1 MCMAND
7 WRSRLKRLIDETPG
21 LTMKA
26 VSLRA
31 NLGATAVHDILERGS
46 DPKVSTLVAISSAL
60 GIPVTALLGEEH
72 DHKPASIPIVGFVSA
87 GEGWTPIDNA
97 TGPED
102 KVDFDLGAHDTIGI
116 EVRGDSM
123 SPVYRNGDF
132 LICYR
137 QFGPNADNCIG
148 LDCVVRTADARHFVK
163 ILKRGSRPGRFNLKS
178 YNPLVDDI
186 ENVALS
192 WAAPVAWV
200 RRSGR

>member
-1 MCMAND
+1 MVDD
-7 WRSRLKRLIDETPG
+7 WRFRLKRLIDETPG
-21 LTMKA
+21 LSMKA
-26 VSLRA
+26 VSLKA
-31 NLGATAVHDILERGS
+31 GLQPSAVHDAIQRGHAPS
-46 DPKVSTLVAISSAL
+46 IDKFVAICRAL
-60 GIPVTALLGEEH
+60 GIRPSQLLDDEAA
-72 DHKPASIPIVGFVSA
+72 DTTSIPIVGFVSA

-102 KVDFDLGAHDTIGI
+102 KIDFDLGAHDTIGI

-148 LDCVVRTADARHFVK
+148 LDCIVRTADARHFVK

-186 ENVALS
+186 EDVALT
-192 WAAPVAWV
+192 WVAPVAWV
-200 RRSGR
+200 RRGMR